1 MGRRPRH
8 FALAVE
14 RGWAEDGSMK
24 KVLVPVDFSDTQG
37 RLLAA
42 AEAEAKLRGASL
54 FLLHVIE
61 PAAEVAGFETDPEM
75 MRLRIGQDLEAEQ
88 RIEAGRLKELATEVA
103 RRGLECES
111 AVRFG
116 LPADEILSAAGEHGA
131 DLLVMGS
138 HGHGALYHLFTG
150 SVVTG
155 VLKRS
160 PCPVLV
166 VPLRDKSK

>member
-1 MGRRPRH
+1 
-8 FALAVE
+8 
-14 RGWAEDGSMK
+14 MK
-24 KVLVPVDFSDTQG
+24 TVLVPVDFSDTQG
-37 RLLAA
+37 RLIAA
-42 AEAEAKLRGASL
+42 AEAEAKIRSASL

-75 MRLRIGQDLEAEQ
+75 MRLRIGQDFETER
-88 RIEAGRLKELATEVA
+88 RIEAERLKELARQVES
-103 RRGLECES
+103 RGMPCGS

-116 LPADEILSAAGEHGA
+116 LPADEILAAAAGVGA
-131 DLLVMGS
+131 DLMVMGS

-166 VPLRDKSK
+166 IPLRDKAK

>member
-1 MGRRPRH
+1 MGGRPH
-8 FALAVE
+8 FALA
-14 RGWAEDGSMK
+14 RGRRHADDVSMK
-24 KVLVPVDFSDTQG
+24 KVLVPVDFSDAQG
-37 RLLAA
+37 RLIAA
-42 AEAEAKLRGASL
+42 AEEEAKTRGASL
-54 FLLHVIE
+54 VLLHVIE

-88 RIEAGRLKELATEVA
+88 RIEGERLKELAKQVES
-103 RRGLECES
+103 RGAKCES

-116 LPADEILSAAGEHGA
+116 LPSDEILSAAAEHGA

-155 VLKRS
+155 VLKRT

-166 VPLRDKSK
+166 VPLRDKAK

>member
-1 MGRRPRH
+1 MNT
-8 FALAVE
+8 
-14 RGWAEDGSMK
+14 
-24 KVLVPVDFSDTQG
+24 VLVPVDFSDTQG
-37 RLLAA
+37 RLLEA
-42 AEAEAKLRGASL
+42 AEAEAKIRSASL
-54 FLLHVIE
+54 LLLHVIE

-88 RIEAGRLKELATEVA
+88 RIENERLRELAKQVEA
-103 RRGLECES
+103 RGVKCES

-116 LPADEILSAAGEHGA
+116 LPADEILSAAAEHHA

-155 VLKRS
+155 VLKRT

-166 VPLRDKSK
+166 VPLREKTK